1 MSDALKEYFAALK
14 RLQDRGEKITNDAV
28 SIEAGRGKGTIKPSR
43 PVFKDLIAAI
53 DNAKKAEASEE
64 DCLSASV
71 KKLNDEVK
79 DLNRRLNDSLGRE
92 ISLIRQLRNLKVEL
106 REVRGGAV
114 VPILGAAGKQAQKAK

>member
-14 RLQDRGEKITNDAV
+14 RLQDRGENITNDAV

-64 DCLSASV
+64 DGLRASV
-71 KKLNDEVK
+71 KKLKDEVK

-114 VPILGAAGKQAQKAK
+114 VPIIGAASKQAQKTI